1 MAFFIISD
9 LTLIN
14 INSYTRIMSKST
26 SKTLLWK
33 VYKDDPTVCHYIMG
47 TIHTA
52 TNEAMAFRELAE
64 ACINR
69 VSIYAGEMN
78 LDTVDRTTLTSFLM
92 LPDDQKLTDF
102 FPPKK
107 YQKFKNL
114 ILKTYHLDLD
124 ELIRFTPFYI
134 SNLLAEQSLE
144 QTASLALD
152 YALWRYASLEGK
164 EMHGLESFQ
173 EQCAIMK
180 QIPLKYQLK
189 SFKDSLRNISQNQ
202 KKINSLNKI
211 YAQGELEKL
220 YKSSKK
226 SMGGIRSLMI
236 YDRNK
241 NMLNRIHELFI
252 QKSCFIAVGAAHLAG
267 DKGILAGLKR
277 ADYKIKMIKERSDL

>member
-9 LTLIN
+9 LKLLN
-14 INSYTRIMSKST
+14 INLYTRIMSKST

-33 VYKDDPTVCHYIMG
+33 VYKDDPSACHYIMG

-52 TNEAMAFRELAE
+52 TSEAMTFKELAKV
-64 ACINR
+64 CINR
-69 VSIYAGEMN
+69 VSVYAGEMN
-78 LDTVDRTTLTSFLM
+78 LDTVDRTTLTNFLM

-107 YQKFKNL
+107 YKKFKNL

-124 ELIRFTPFYI
+124 KLIRFTPFYI
-134 SNLLAEQSLE
+134 SNMLAEQSLE
-144 QTASLALD
+144 QTDSLALD

-164 EMHGLESFQ
+164 EMRGLESFQ

-180 QIPLKYQLK
+180 QIPLDYQLK
-189 SFKDSLRNISQNQ
+189 AFKDGLRNISQNQ
-202 KKINSLNKI
+202 KKINSLNKM

-241 NMLNRIHELFI
+241 NMLNRILELFT

-267 DKGILAGLKR
+267 NKGILAGLKR
-277 ADYKIKMIKERSDL
+277 AGFKVQMIKTNADL